1 MTKKEEACLAMHWV
15 ATNELGVHEIPGPK
29 SEARIIEYDSHTTL
43 KATSDSTPWCSAFA
57 NYVADT
63 AGEQYKFKGTH
74 SAAARSWLD
83 WGVVLATPVK
93 GCIVVIDR
101 KDASNPNAAHVCF
114 YDSNNGNGTIKCL
127 GGNQSDSVK
136 FSNFPT
142 TKIIG
147 YRAPKVEEA

>member
-15 ATNELGVHEIPGPK
+15 ATNELGVHEIPGPE

-57 NYVADT
+57 NYVADR

-101 KDASNPNAAHVCF
+101 KDANNPNAAHVCF

-142 TKIIG
+142 TKIIA
-147 YRAPKVEEA
+147 YRAPNVEEA